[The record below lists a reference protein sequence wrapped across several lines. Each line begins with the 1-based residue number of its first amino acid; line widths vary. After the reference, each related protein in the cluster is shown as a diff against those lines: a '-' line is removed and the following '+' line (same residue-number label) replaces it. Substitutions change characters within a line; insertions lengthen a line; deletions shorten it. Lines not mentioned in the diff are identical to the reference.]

1 MVNYRKELQKLERG
15 RDKAYKRLM
24 DIDEEIEKMK
34 QRIKEA
40 GQ

>member
-24 DIDEEIEKMK
+24 HIDEEIEKMK